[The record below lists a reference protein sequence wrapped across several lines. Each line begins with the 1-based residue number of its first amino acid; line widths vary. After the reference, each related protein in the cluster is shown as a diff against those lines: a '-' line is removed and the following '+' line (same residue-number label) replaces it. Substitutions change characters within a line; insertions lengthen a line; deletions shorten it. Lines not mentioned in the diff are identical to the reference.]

1 MRVARDKDGRGR
13 RAALVVLFL
22 WGASAPAFAERI
34 KELCDIEGVRPN
46 SLVGMG
52 LVVGLNGSGDDAT
65 SPVTRRALAGLMK
78 KLDITVDATQ
88 LKQIKAKNV
97 AIVTVTATMPAFARA
112 GSALDVLVSSV
123 GTARSLSGGTL
134 LMTPLKGPDLL
145 TYALAQG
152 PVSLGGFAAEGK
164 TGTSVVKNHPTVG
177 RIPGGG
183 RLEKSAPSVLA
194 DSGELV
200 LLLHQID
207 FTTATRIYK
216 AINDSMGEGTAK
228 LRDPGAVS
236 IQIPKEW
243 QGYVVEMM
251 SIIEAV
257 EVVPDAVARVVI
269 DERTGTI
276 VVGTGVKLGPA
287 VIAHGSLT
295 VRVREEQEA
304 SQPSVLA
311 KKGETVV
318 VPKSDIE
325 ASEEDGR
332 LVFVAG
338 AASAGDVANALNAL
352 GVKPRD
358 LVIIFQAL
366 AQAGALR
373 AEIVLL

>member
-1 MRVARDKDGRGR
+1 MHTAHERYGKGRQG
-13 RAALVVLFL
+13 ALLALALLVWSSPV
-22 WGASAPAFAERI
+22 SAERI

-46 SLVGMG
+46 SLVGLG
-52 LVVGLNGSGDDAT
+52 LVVGLNGTGDDAT

-78 KLDITVDATQ
+78 KLDITVDPTQ
-88 LKQIKAKNV
+88 LKQVKAKNV
-97 AIVTVTATMPAFARA
+97 ALVTVTATLPAFARA
-112 GSALDVLVSSV
+112 GAAIDVLVSSA

-134 LMTPLKGPDLL
+134 LLTPLKGPDLL

-177 RIPGGG
+177 RIPAGA
-183 RLEKSAPSVLA
+183 RIEKGAPSVLVE
-194 DSGELV
+194 SGELV
-200 LLLHQID
+200 LLLHQAD

-228 LRDPGAVS
+228 LRDPGAVTV
-236 IQIPKEW
+236 QISKEW

-251 SIIEAV
+251 SVIEAV
-257 EVVPDAVARVVI
+257 EVVPDALARVVI

-295 VRVREEQEA
+295 VRVSEEQEA
-304 SQPSVLA
+304 SQPSVLS
-311 KKGETVV
+311 KKGDTVV
-318 VPKSDIE
+318 VPKSNIE
-325 ASEEDGR
+325 ASEEEGR